1 MIYYSKEKESLP
13 AQVKELTRSQA
24 KIPLILLPIAFVL
37 ATYFLI
43 IGCLTNNSEAWTNA
57 LASVFLVVLLGVV
70 SFTTFYRFKKQVYG
84 TFEKVAVDGK
94 VDYSIERND
103 GTFEVKN
110 LNEGTNFKFSKSDIS
125 KIIIQKHIIV
135 VKLNS
140 RQVIDFP
147 NIKEI
152 QDLFE

>member
-1 MIYYSKEKESLP
+1 MIYYSKVKESLP
-13 AQVKELTRSQA
+13 ARVKELTLSQA
-24 KIPLILLPIAFVL
+24 KIPLILWPIVFVL
-37 ATYFLI
+37 AVYFLI
-43 IGCLTNNSEAWTNA
+43 VGFLTNDSEAWTNA
-57 LASVFLVVLLGVV
+57 LASVFLVVLLGFV
-70 SFTTFYRFKKQVYG
+70 SFTTFHRFKTQVYQA
-84 TFEKVAVDGK
+84 FEQVAVNGK

-110 LNEGTNFKFSKSDIS
+110 LNEGTNFKFFKSDIS

-152 QDLFE
+152 QDLLE